1 MQRTLPQIPTY
12 MLPQIC
18 NLRYIMR
25 YITGYE
31 NMADYKSAITQY
43 YTSAITQDITSY
55 ENTAIYNQLQEYGR
69 LQICH
74 NTKLIVKNGT
84 GN

>member
-1 MQRTLPQIPTY
+1 MQRTLQQIPTY

-18 NLRYIMR
+18 NLR

-31 NMADYKSAITQY
+31 NMADYKSAITH
-43 YTSAITQDITSY
+43 
-55 ENTAIYNQLQEYGR
+55 NTIRKQLREYGSGIGKR
-69 LQICH
+69 V
-74 NTKLIVKNGT
+74 NEKLIVKNGT

>member
-1 MQRTLPQIPTY
+1 MQRTLPQIPAYMLPQTPTY

-31 NMADYKSAITQY
+31 NMADYKSAITH
-43 YTSAITQDITSY
+43 
-55 ENTAIYNQLQEYGR
+55 NTRYNQLREYGY
-69 LQICH
+69 I
-74 NTKLIVKNGT
+74 
-84 GN
+84 

>member
-18 NLRYIMR
+18 NLRYIMW
-25 YITGYE
+25 YIIGYE
-31 NMADYKSAITQY
+31 NMADYKSAITQ
-43 YTSAITQDITSY
+43 DINSY

>member
-1 MQRTLPQIPTY
+1 MQRTLPQIPAYMLPQTPTY

-43 YTSAITQDITSY
+43 YTSAITH
-55 ENTAIYNQLQEYGR
+55 NTRYNQLREYGY
-69 LQICH
+69 I
-74 NTKLIVKNGT
+74 
-84 GN
+84 